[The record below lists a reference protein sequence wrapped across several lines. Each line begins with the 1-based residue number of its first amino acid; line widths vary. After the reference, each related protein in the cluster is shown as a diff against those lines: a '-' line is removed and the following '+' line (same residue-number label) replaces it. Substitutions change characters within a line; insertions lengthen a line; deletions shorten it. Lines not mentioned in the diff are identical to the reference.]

1 MKKNRILSLL
11 LCAMLLSTCGLS
23 ACGQSEQVSETTT
36 DTPDTTEVTE
46 AAETETPLPDAN
58 FEGST
63 FSFLNGNVS
72 YTYGS
77 IIAEEQTG
85 DTMNDTIYQRNT
97 AVEDLYNIT
106 LAETMTNN
114 AQSDYTKSVTAGSGD
129 FDIALL
135 RMEWA
140 FPVVIDNSAISWDN
154 IPHLQLDREWWVQ
167 DSIRSMSLLNKV
179 YFAVSAFDTSHFE
192 SIRAF
197 VYNKDMAE
205 DYQLTSPYELVKSGE
220 WTLDTFHDM
229 AMTVAQD
236 TDNDGKWT
244 IADQYGVT
252 SSSNVLN
259 NTLMC
264 GIGSILSIG
273 KDDTDIPYFDLDNE
287 LHINDLLRVA
297 KFYEAQNGFAERNNK
312 QELFK
317 AGQALFR
324 CCLLSEVAA
333 LRDMEDDFGIL
344 PAPKSDAEQAE
355 YYNLGGSPFFMTVPV
370 TAIDLDCT
378 GILMEALARGSMGL
392 IDAAYYDTILKGKV
406 SRDEESVEMLDL
418 ICSTLRYYHPL
429 ANSYLN
435 SPLADNYIWNG
446 KTDFASY
453 FASVK
458 EKINS
463 EIEAAM
469 TTFAGNGN

>member
-1 MKKNRILSLL
+1 MKKDRILSLL
-11 LCAMLLSTCGLS
+11 LCAMLCMS
-23 ACGQSEQVSETTT
+23 ACGQSEQVSETTAT
-36 DTPDTTEVTE
+36 TPDTTETTA
-46 AAETETPLPDAN
+46 AAETETPLPDTD
-58 FEGST
+58 FEGGT
-63 FSFLNGNVS
+63 FTFLNGNVS

-77 IIAEEQTG
+77 VIAEEQTG
-85 DTMNDTIYQRNT
+85 DTMNDTIYQRN
-97 AVEDLYNIT
+97 AAIEERYNIT
-106 LAETMTNN
+106 FTETMTNN

-154 IPHLQLDREWWVQ
+154 IPYLQLDREWWVQ
-167 DSIRSMSLLNKV
+167 DSIQSMSLLNKV

-192 SIRAF
+192 SVRAF
-197 VYNKDMAE
+197 VYNKNMAE
-205 DYQLTSPYELVKSGE
+205 NYQMLSPYELVKSGD
-220 WTLDTFHDM
+220 WTLDVFYDM

-236 TDNDGKWT
+236 TDSDGKWT
-244 IADQYGVT
+244 TADQYGVA

-273 KDDTDIPYFDLDNE
+273 KDDTDTPYFDLDNE

-297 KFYEAQNGFAERNNK
+297 KFYEAENGFAERNNK

-344 PAPKSDAEQAE
+344 PAPKANTEQSE
-355 YYNLGGSPFFMTVPV
+355 YYNLGGSPFFMTIPV
-370 TAIDLDCT
+370 TATDLDCT
-378 GILMEALARGSMGL
+378 GILMEALARESMGL

-458 EKINS
+458 EKINT
-463 EIEAAM
+463 EIDEAM
-469 TTFAGNGN
+469 STFAGNSN